1 MAVYQVKW
9 GPKGF
14 LVSPSKIVPF
24 KDFTTSMTLK
34 ADSEN
39 DTSGTA
45 PINTRGRE
53 LQPMTFST
61 TYLRAAGVDPR
72 AQIEEWE
79 GELGN
84 SYPLYIGGKRFG
96 PPKMRL
102 TQVAVSDVVL
112 SNKGEFLQA
121 TLAFTFAED
130 VGEKTA
136 KVTASSAAVSA
147 AAPAAAPA
155 AATNSASASRA
166 ADVYA
171 QTVANK
177 KAALSATA
185 SKEDRN
191 AKKLALKE
199 RRLSEL

>member
-1 MAVYQVKW
+1 MAYMAKW

-14 LVSPSKIVPF
+14 LISPAKIVPF

-72 AQIEEWE
+72 VQIEEWE

-96 PPKMRL
+96 PPKMKL
-102 TQVAVSDVVL
+102 TQVSVSDVVL
-112 SNKGEFLQA
+112 SNNGEFLQA
-121 TLAFTFAED
+121 SLSFTFAED
-130 VGEKTA
+130 VGEKTSN
-136 KVTASSAAVSA
+136 VTASAGT
-147 AAPAAAPA
+147 APAAG
-155 AATNSASASRA
+155 TTSASASRA
-166 ADVYA
+166 ASVYEE
-171 QTVANK
+171 TVANK

-185 SKEDRN
+185 SKDDRK

>member
-1 MAVYQVKW
+1 MAVYQAKW

-14 LVSPSKIVPF
+14 LVSPAKIVPF

-96 PPKMRL
+96 PPKMKL
-102 TQVAVSDVVL
+102 TQVSVSDVVL
-112 SNKGEFLQA
+112 SNNGEFLQA
-121 TLAFTFAED
+121 SLSFTFAED
-130 VGEKTA
+130 VGEKTSN
-136 KVTASSAAVSA
+136 VTASAGT
-147 AAPAAAPA
+147 APAAAS
-155 AATNSASASRA
+155 TSASASRA
-166 ADVYA
+166 ASVYEE
-171 QTVANK
+171 TVANK

-185 SKEDRN
+185 SKDDRK

>member
-1 MAVYQVKW
+1 MAYMAKW

-14 LVSPSKIVPF
+14 LISPAKIVPF

-96 PPKMRL
+96 PPKMKL
-102 TQVAVSDVVL
+102 TQVSVSDVVL
-112 SNKGEFLQA
+112 SNNGEFLQA
-121 TLAFTFAED
+121 SLSFTFAED
-130 VGEKTA
+130 VGEKSSN
-136 KVTASSAAVSA
+136 VTASAGTT
-147 AAPAAAPA
+147 PAAR
-155 AATNSASASRA
+155 TTSANASRA
-166 ADVYA
+166 ASVYEE
-171 QTVANK
+171 TVANK

-185 SKEDRN
+185 SKDDRK